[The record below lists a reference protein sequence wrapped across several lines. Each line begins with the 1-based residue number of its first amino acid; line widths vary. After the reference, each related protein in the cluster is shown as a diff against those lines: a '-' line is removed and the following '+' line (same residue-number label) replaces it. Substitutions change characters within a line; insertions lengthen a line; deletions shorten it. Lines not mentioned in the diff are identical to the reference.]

1 LVTRRFLIGGGAAL
15 VAAATAG
22 TGLAGGYDRVPEQES
37 PSVAVGEINHGQPWN
52 VRVTQAVLFDGADLE
67 PVVTLTEESNHW
79 LVVVADVEV
88 TAPVSRTDVN
98 EVLFPT
104 GIDGIDDPK
113 LSGVV
118 SGAPPVDQVVLVRD
132 DSTSVVLHP
141 GLPEQV
147 AFGWERSSEAPPPA
161 EIQVQI
167 IGKTLRKNFFDESRD
182 WLDPAVRA
190 TVTVPLEDRRG
201 ER

>member
-1 LVTRRFLIGGGAAL
+1 VLIGAGATL

-22 TGLAGGYDRVPEQES
+22 TGLAGGFDRTAEQG
-37 PSVAVGEINHGQPWN
+37 PPPVTVGEVNHGQPWN

-79 LVVVADVEV
+79 LVVAADVEI
-88 TAPVSRTDVN
+88 TAPASRTDAT

-104 GIDGIDDPK
+104 GIDGIDDPGFA
-113 LSGVV
+113 GVV
-118 SGAPPVDQVVLVRD
+118 PGAPPVDQVVLVRD

-147 AFGWERSSEAPPPA
+147 AFVWERASDAPPPA

-167 IGKTLRKNFFDESRD
+167 IGKTLRKNFFDESQD

-201 ER
+201 DR